1 MNDEMRKA
9 FEADYTKRYLGVNVG
24 SALDKFESGMYKQAD
39 THFVWLGFQAAYQ
52 LQQTKLDK
60 AVSAL
65 ESIARH
71 DPTPNWQGA
80 YAQTTLT
87 EVKENK

>member
-1 MNDEMRKA
+1 MK
-9 FEADYTKRYLGVNVG
+9 L
-24 SALDKFESGMYKQAD
+24 QA
-39 THFVWLGFQAAYQ
+39 
-52 LQQTKLDK
+52 KLDK

-65 ESIARH
+65 ESIARY